1 MMGTQGVYEG
11 YSKGTPAVVLA
22 AGTTAPTAIDGSLG
36 NTGRSRS
43 TPRVPFLYLED
54 PFLILAYPFLI
65 LAYPFLYLEY
75 PFRVRRR
82 RSLRSSDS

>member
-1 MMGTQGVYEG
+1 MMGMQGVYEG

-43 TPRVPFLYLED
+43 TPRVPFLYFAD
-54 PFLILAYPFLI
+54 AFLIFAYPFLH
-65 LAYPFLYLEY
+65 LEY

-82 RSLRSSDS
+82 RSLRGLDS